1 MVNLAE
7 LHAQAW
13 SMGKTLRMLFIVLVA
28 GLSIALLW
36 INLAIH
42 RTPAVGST
50 AEVEALQAQVAYLE
64 PRMHAGLPNDMQQLF
79 PEGRVFAQALY
90 ALSWCGLAQRVPA
103 DDNLRAQALRE
114 ARWAYAELNSPRA
127 QRQFPISTPLPLGA
141 FYAGWRNQVLAALVA
156 LDPSDTA
163 LTATFDRESAT
174 IAAAFAASSSPY
186 LESYT
191 GQAWPA
197 DAVVALHSLCLH
209 KRLRGTDHGAVL
221 ARWVQQAQARRD
233 DRNMIPH
240 AWSGQREVVRQSGR
254 GSSLALMNVFLPDI
268 DSTLSAEQFE
278 RWKSLFVMERLG
290 VPAAREH
297 PIGDPSPGDIDSG
310 PLILGFGPASTIVGA
325 AACKRNG
332 DGFHATECTRTV
344 HGFGF
349 ATCFN
354 GQRYI
359 FGALPIADLFI
370 AWGRSVPSAQL
381 DGPPPGY
388 GRFHALSLV
397 LALLLWSPWLL
408 RWWRKRRAAG

>member
-1 MVNLAE
+1 MRAPAL
-7 LHAQAW
+7 L
-13 SMGKTLRMLFIVLVA
+13 LVA
-28 GLSIALLW
+28 FLSVALLW
-36 INLAIH
+36 INIAIH
-42 RTPAVGST
+42 RTAAVGST
-50 AEVEALQAQVAYLE
+50 AEVEALRAQLTFLE
-64 PRMHAGLPNDMQQLF
+64 PRMHAGLPNDLQKLF

-90 ALSWCGLAQRVPA
+90 ALSWCGLAQRVPS
-103 DDNLRAQALRE
+103 DDNMREHALRE
-114 ARWAYAELNSPRA
+114 ARWAYAELNSPRG

-163 LTATFDRESAT
+163 LTAVFDRESAI
-174 IAAAFAASSSPY
+174 IAAAFAGCRSPY

-197 DAVVALHSLCLH
+197 DGVVALHSLRLH
-209 KRLRGTDHGAVL
+209 ERLRGADHGAVL
-221 ARWVQQAQARRD
+221 ARWVQQAQTRRD

-240 AWSGQREVVRQSGR
+240 AWSPQGDAVHQGGR

-268 DSTLSAEQFE
+268 DSTLAAEQFE
-278 RWKSLFVMERLG
+278 RWKSLFIMERLG

-297 PIGDPSPGDIDSG
+297 PIGDASPGDIDSG

-332 DGFHATECTRTV
+332 DAFHATECTRTA

-381 DGPPPGY
+381 EGKPPGY
-388 GRFHALSLV
+388 GKFHALSLL
-397 LALLLWSPWLL
+397 LALLLWSPWLI
-408 RWWRKRRAAG
+408 RWWRSRRTAG

>member
-1 MVNLAE
+1 MR
-7 LHAQAW
+7 Q
-13 SMGKTLRMLFIVLVA
+13 GLRVLFVALVA
-28 GLSIALLW
+28 AISITLLW

-50 AEVEALQAQVAYLE
+50 AEVEALQAQLTYLE
-64 PRMHAGLPNDMQQLF
+64 PRMHAGLPNDMQKLF

-90 ALSWCGLAQRVPA
+90 ALSWCGLAHRVPA
-103 DDNLRAQALRE
+103 DESLRAQALRE

-141 FYAGWRNQVLAALVA
+141 FYAGWRNQVLAALVE
-156 LDPSDTA
+156 LDPQDSVLA
-163 LTATFDRESAT
+163 AMFDRESAG
-174 IAAAFAASSSPY
+174 IAAAFAASSSPF

-197 DAVVALHSLCLH
+197 DGVVALHSLRLH
-209 KRLRGTDHGAVL
+209 ERLRGADHGAVL
-221 ARWVQQAQARRD
+221 ARWVEQVQARRD

-240 AWSGQREVVRQSGR
+240 AWSPVRDLVHQTGR

-268 DSTLSAEQFE
+268 DSTLAAEQFE
-278 RWKSLFVMERLG
+278 RWKSLFIMERLG

-310 PLILGFGPASTIVGA
+310 PLILGFGPASSIVGA

-332 DGFHATECTRTV
+332 DAFHATECTRTV

-370 AWGRSVPSAQL
+370 AWGRSVPSAPL
-381 DGPPPGY
+381 ESKPPGY
-388 GRFHALSLV
+388 GKFHALSLL
-397 LALLLWSPWLL
+397 LALLLWSPWLV
-408 RWWRKRRAAG
+408 RWWRSRRTAG